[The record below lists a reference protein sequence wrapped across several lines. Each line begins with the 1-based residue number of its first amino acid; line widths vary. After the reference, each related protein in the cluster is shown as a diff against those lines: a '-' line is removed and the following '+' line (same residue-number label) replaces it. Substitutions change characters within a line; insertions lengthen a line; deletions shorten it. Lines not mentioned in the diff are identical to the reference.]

1 MKQNDINI
9 RLAEKKTEQIS
20 DNLDSFK
27 KKETGEVM
35 CSMASIMSTMNKM
48 IDCERQ
54 LEVEE

>member
-9 RLAEKKTEQIS
+9 RLAEKTEQIS
-20 DNLDSFK
+20 DNLDSF